1 MDNRQFAL
9 DQAVKYF
16 AKGAVTNNVQHV
28 LDTAERF
35 MVFLNNQQVVDNS
48 QESVKLINRRI
59 QPRMGQPVNADPAIS

>member
-48 QESVKLINRRI
+48 QESTKTGKPQNPTKDGTTSKR
-59 QPRMGQPVNADPAIS
+59 

>member
-28 LDTAERF
+28 LDTAEHF

-48 QESVKLINRRI
+48 KESAK
-59 QPRMGQPVNADPAIS
+59 ADKPQNPAKDGTTSKR

>member
-28 LDTAERF
+28 LDTAKSF
-35 MVFLNNQQVVDNS
+35 MVFLNDQSVMDNS
-48 QESVKLINRRI
+48 KESTKVDKPQNPTKVRTT
-59 QPRMGQPVNADPAIS
+59 SKS

>member
-28 LDTAERF
+28 LDTAEDF
-35 MVFLNNQQVVDNS
+35 IVFLNNRPVADNS
-48 QESVKLINRRI
+48 KESAKTDKPQNPVKDGTTSKR
-59 QPRMGQPVNADPAIS
+59 

>member
-28 LDTAERF
+28 LDTAEHF
-35 MVFLNNQQVVDNS
+35 MVFLENQPVMGNS
-48 QESVKLINRRI
+48 KESVK
-59 QPRMGQPVNADPAIS
+59 ADKPQNPSKDGTTSKR